1 MTKGGARQGAGRK
14 HTPEHLKKVPFNT
27 KLPRWLR
34 DWLTD
39 SEREKSGPV
48 LIEEALRK
56 VHKLAPPTEESG
68 NPVLTATVSGG
79 SYNDRMIVG

>member
-1 MTKGGARQGAGRK
+1 MSGGKREGAGRK
-14 HTPEHLKKVPFNT
+14 PTPEHLKKVPFNT

-39 SEREKSGPV
+39 PEREKSAPV

-56 VHKLAPPTEESG
+56 VHKLAPPESK
-68 NPVLTATVSGG
+68 PTTISGE
-79 SYNDRMIVG
+79 